1 MEKEAFLSYLE
12 DFMIDNNVEFM
23 DFALKE
29 QITNLLEQSS
39 KYAKLVEWIDK
50 QIEVNKN
57 NMNAFNPSLRNDDYI
72 NAYFKNYDE
81 GCKNVAM
88 LLNLRFILSN
98 KHCTNEMRE
107 NIEYTICKVFGVHY
121 NESLQAYV

>member
-12 DFMIDNNVEFM
+12 DSMIENNLEFM
-23 DFALKE
+23 NFALKE
-29 QITNLLEQSS
+29 QVTNFLEQNS
-39 KYAKLVEWIDK
+39 KYAKLVEWLDSE
-50 QIEVNKN
+50 IEFYKN
-57 NMNAFNPSLRNDDYI
+57 NMVAFNPSLRNDDYI

-81 GCKNVAM
+81 ACKNIAM
-88 LLNLRFILSN
+88 LLNLRFILVN

-121 NESLQAYV
+121 NDNLEAYV